1 MNLYVELRL
10 HVLLFSLF
18 NFKKKKSCWVSLFF
32 FFVCVQPSCGLQK
45 DRRRA
50 LILRECFL
58 GGTPFFPLACVSES
72 FTCIKMLLYALMC
85 ITRTACRHF

>member
-1 MNLYVELRL
+1 MFYCFRY
-10 HVLLFSLF
+10 SISR
-18 NFKKKKSCWVSLFF
+18 KKKVAGFLSF

-45 DRRRA
+45 NRRRA